1 MVKYYCFD
9 TADLPANHIMLEKV
23 PRGLFPGSK
32 KRKQPAELLVDVLP
46 VAKLPE
52 TDEEP
57 TALPVIPPNRH
68 QPSKTFNQPWTSLT
82 RCQIIKRRIP

>member
-1 MVKYYCFD
+1 
-9 TADLPANHIMLEKV
+9 MLEKV

-32 KRKQPAELLVDVLP
+32 KRKQPAELSVDVLP

-57 TALPVIPPNRH
+57 TALPEAPPTKKAPAFGKFQSALDIINSLPDNKKENPLAATKSI
-68 QPSKTFNQPWTSLT
+68 QPNPE
-82 RCQIIKRRIP
+82 